1 MHLKWV
7 LGVLPLFLLASTA
20 ACRDETA
27 VAQQSPVDIARY
39 ASSGAPKLEFRYK
52 GTADHITNT
61 GDFIKV
67 KYEDGGGILVDGRE
81 YRLIGAHTHNPS
93 EHTLDGER
101 FPLEVHLVHTSNS
114 GEFAVVGIVYRR
126 GEANAPI
133 QAITDSAPAQGEKDT
148 ALSSSLAADEFL
160 PAGGGYYAY
169 LGSLTTPPYTEGVQ
183 WLVLSEPIEVSEE
196 QVSRLAELTG
206 GGTNNRALQPLNG
219 RRITAY
225 RAR

>member
-67 KYEDGGGILVDGRE
+67 KYEDGGGIQ
-81 YRLIGAHTHNPS
+81 
-93 EHTLDGER
+93 LDG
-101 FPLEVHLVHTSNS
+101 
-114 GEFAVVGIVYRR
+114 GM
-126 GEANAPI
+126 
-133 QAITDSAPAQGEKDT
+133 
-148 ALSSSLAADEFL
+148 
-160 PAGGGYYAY
+160 
-169 LGSLTTPPYTEGVQ
+169 
-183 WLVLSEPIEVSEE
+183 
-196 QVSRLAELTG
+196 
-206 GGTNNRALQPLNG
+206 
-219 RRITAY
+219 Y
-225 RAR
+225 RAVRDTRSQSW